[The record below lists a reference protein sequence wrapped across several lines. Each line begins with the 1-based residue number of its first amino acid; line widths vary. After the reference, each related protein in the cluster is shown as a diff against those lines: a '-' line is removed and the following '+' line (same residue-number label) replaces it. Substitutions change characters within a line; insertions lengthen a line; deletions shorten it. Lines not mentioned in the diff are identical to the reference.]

1 VHTAVEG
8 QAVKT
13 GARGLSHLRGAWK
26 AAASLR
32 PRGGSLQQPGAHGVA
47 AAAGGRTVGKIFSQ
61 VLKKEAFERWY
72 QNKCL
77 AAVEDPMDVLYGTT
91 RSNVYYWFAQVG
103 PSQN

>member
-1 VHTAVEG
+1 VHTAVEA

-32 PRGGSLQQPGAHGVA
+32 PRGGSLQQPGAHLLG
-47 AAAGGRTVGKIFSQ
+47 
-61 VLKKEAFERWY
+61 KEAFERWY

>member
-1 VHTAVEG
+1 VHTAVEM

-47 AAAGGRTVGKIFSQ
+47 ATAGGRIVG
-61 VLKKEAFERWY
+61 KEAFERWY